1 MARSDEIETRGE
13 DSPPDHRKTIDR
25 LTEAARERYRTAEDQ
40 ALHVLRSAIE
50 IGLFQPGEW
59 LRQDQLASLIGTSR
73 MPVRA
78 ALRQLDSE
86 GLVTLEPHRGA
97 MVRVVLED
105 EIRDLYE
112 LRIIVE
118 SFAIRRVA
126 HGASEDDIRRLDDIA
141 ERIDGASTD
150 AERGALTDDF
160 YRRLYGLGNSGR
172 VVALV
177 MQLRS
182 EVNRHGSTAP
192 YGKDTHRELLDALA
206 LDDADLAAA
215 WLAAHLRRLAM
226 WAMAERSHDG
236 SPS

>member
-1 MARSDEIETRGE
+1 LHKGE
-13 DSPPDHRKTIDR
+13 AGDSVGEELPSELRTAIDR
-25 LTEAARERYRTAEDQ
+25 LVKAAGERYRTAEDQ

-86 GLVTLEPHRGA
+86 GLVILEPHRGA

-126 HGASEDDIRRLDDIA
+126 HGASEDDLRGLSDLA
-141 ERIDGASTD
+141 GRIDGASSD
-150 AERGALTDDF
+150 EERTALMDEF
-160 YRRLYGLGNSGR
+160 YRRLYGFGNSGR

-182 EVNRHGSTAP
+182 EVNRHASTAP